1 VTKREVVPLFGAG
14 ESGQQEYDP
23 PLLDIVAQRIV
34 LLISR
39 IVTGVFGVVTQVI
52 ERAHVAVGLIGGTT
66 VRGGAVV
73 STVNMRG
80 VDGDSFHALSVLVTE

>member
-1 VTKREVVPLFGAG
+1 LRSVVPFPGGG
-14 ESGQQEYDP
+14 ERGQQEYDP
-23 PLLDIVAQRIV
+23 PLFDTVVQRIV

-66 VRGGAVV
+66 VSGGAVV
-73 STVNMRG
+73 STVKRRG